1 MHNPIPKQTINLT
14 SNQPKESHVVNAST
28 LARYQ
33 YIVYRIVAGG
43 LIAISLTG
51 NVLAFGGLAA
61 SAIVLA
67 ILWQIICTGL
77 QMMFCN
83 NVYNPLYL
91 APLIASVS
99 PSFLG
104 YLPLLNQWLYAHGDP
119 SLALPLRIAL
129 LFFVTAID
137 ILPERILIRH

>member
-1 MHNPIPKQTINLT
+1 MSN
-14 SNQPKESHVVNAST
+14 NQPQTGQTVKLTPKASQIMNAST
-28 LARYQ
+28 LARHQ
-33 YIVYRIVAGG
+33 HHVYRIIAFG
-43 LIAISLTG
+43 LIGVSVTG
-51 NVLAFGGLAA
+51 NILAFGGLTA
-61 SAIVLA
+61 SAIALA
-67 ILWQIICTGL
+67 LVWQLICSGL

-91 APLIASVS
+91 APLVASVA

>member
-1 MHNPIPKQTINLT
+1 MSN
-14 SNQPKESHVVNAST
+14 NQPQTGQTVKLTPKSSQIMNAST
-28 LARYQ
+28 LARHQ
-33 YIVYRIVAGG
+33 HIVYRIVAFG

-51 NVLAFGGLAA
+51 NVLAFGGLTA

-67 ILWQIICTGL
+67 IVWQLICSGL

-91 APLIASVS
+91 APLVASVA

-104 YLPLLNQWLYAHGDP
+104 YLPLLNTWLVAHGDP
-119 SLALPLRIAL
+119 SLAVPFRVAL
-129 LFFVTAID
+129 LFFVTAVD